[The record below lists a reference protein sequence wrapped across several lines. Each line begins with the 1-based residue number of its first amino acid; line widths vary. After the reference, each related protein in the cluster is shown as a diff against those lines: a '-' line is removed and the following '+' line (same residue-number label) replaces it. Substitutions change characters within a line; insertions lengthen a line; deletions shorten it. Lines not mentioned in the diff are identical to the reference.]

1 MRRRA
6 SDSTVPAASPT
17 PPDPPRKPSAF
28 VYLVRCR
35 DGSLYCGWTVDPWK
49 RAAAHSAGKGAAY
62 TRSRRPVTLVWCEEC
77 VDKRAALRRE
87 YAIKRLTRRQKLALV
102 ASAQPIQRAERT
114 PGSARTAR
122 VT

>member
-6 SDSTVPAASPT
+6 PDPMVPAAT
-17 PPDPPRKPSAF
+17 DPPRKPSAF

-35 DGSLYCGWTVDPWK
+35 DGSLYCGWTVDPVK
-49 RAAAHSAGKGAAY
+49 RAAAHSAGTGAAY

-77 VDKRAALRRE
+77 ADKSAALRRE
-87 YAIKRLTRRQKLALV
+87 YAIKRLTRRQKLALI
-102 ASAQPIQRAERT
+102 AAQQVQRAEVA
-114 PGSARTAR
+114 PGSARRAR